1 MVLGAGGK
9 NDKNAK
15 GGGKPGGV
23 GAGKGAAGKQPGKP
37 GGIGAKSGGM
47 GSKSG
52 GGMGS
57 KPGGGFGKQS
67 SSSSK
72 PGGGLGGNKS
82 SGGLG
87 SKPGGA
93 AKPGGFG
100 AKSSSAAKPG
110 GFGAKTPVKPG
121 SAAKPGGL
129 GGAKP
134 GAMGGAKPG
143 GIGAAKPGGLG
154 AKPGASGSKPGGMGA
169 AKPGGIGAA
178 KPGGMGAAKPGGM
191 GAAKPG
197 AMGAAKPGGMGAA
210 KPGAAGAKPGAMGA
224 KPGAMGA
231 KPGAMGAKPGLAG
244 ASKPGLGAKAG
255 SSSGIGA
262 KAGSSA
268 SKLGGGVGKSGGLGG
283 AAKTGGIGAAGK
295 AGGLGAGAKAV
306 GAASVQSTVRT
317 AVALKTA
324 HDVTRGMAPN
334 KNNGSGDE
342 RDERMMR
349 NASQNSGGN
358 NDMPGGT
365 SRNIALSQMDRLDLT
380 KMTPR
385 ELMMLERQ
393 YGSGWLKT
401 LAPTQFNRIQNTVGG
416 AALTS
421 NTPTALSSHMDPRLL
436 QAASGIQGAGL
447 MGAQMSQM
455 SGADSDIPMD
465 GEQTPNSADPTRFDA
480 GVLATHPEQI
490 GEGGQEGEMYDE
502 ERIPSDP
509 IRVKLIDAPA
519 DQVDGKPVA
528 QQPAHP
534 PTLLL
539 PPQASSA
546 PPPEDLSSV
555 PPSPGPMSPAMAP
568 QLSVHPQQVPQLGG
582 PPPQDP
588 QFGGPPSQQMS
599 APAYSYES
607 YDSSPYGETASPCGE
622 NLYNQQP
629 GYDPLQE
636 QYHMNAPLI
645 DQGNPEHMFYQQQF
659 PNNYPQNHKS
669 YYHMQNPERY
679 NFTKAVQ
686 NYDRE
691 AQNDGMYCY
700 SCVMFFGV
708 LMIGVGIIM
717 IIVELFDL
725 FGRHK
730 NMPLAIAGGGTLAL
744 GIIILASAMLLWRR
758 RRSNIKKKAA
768 HV

>member
-1 MVLGAGGK
+1 MPPKMGGRGGAGMKGGAKGGKMGAGGK
-9 NDKNAK
+9 M
-15 GGGKPGGV
+15 GGKM
-23 GAGKGAAGKQPGKP
+23 GANK
-37 GGIGAKSGGM
+37 M
-47 GSKSG
+47 GSKAG
-52 GGMGS
+52 GAGGRMGS
-57 KPGGGFGKQS
+57 KPGGAPKSGGSKPGFSGS
-67 SSSSK
+67 GGGMK
-72 PGGGLGGNKS
+72 PGGGGMKPGG
-82 SGGLG
+82 GGMKPG
-87 SKPGGA
+87 GGGMKPGGA
-93 AKPGGFG
+93 PGAPGGMHG
-100 AKSSSAAKPG
+100 GSLGGHGPG
-110 GFGAKTPVKPG
+110 G
-121 SAAKPGGL
+121 
-129 GGAKP
+129 GGAGRLCVP
-134 GAMGGAKPG
+134 GNKTGAAAGQQFGGRSPIPLRAHGQMQQGGAGLIPQYQASKQQLRSQNMDTAGALKP
-143 GIGAAKPGGLG
+143 ANAVLMP
-154 AKPGASGSKPGGMGA
+154 ADNFSSGSKAQPQVAIGGSRGKEGDSKMKSIFGKDKKGENSKTKDGKKGKDAKKPDLKKGRDMMLIKGKKSKGYSSGNQGGKADNDNDEKKKSGWSVGDMVKGA
-169 AKPGGIGAA
+169 V
-178 KPGGMGAAKPGGM
+178 
-191 GAAKPG
+191 
-197 AMGAAKPGGMGAA
+197 
-210 KPGAAGAKPGAMGA
+210 
-224 KPGAMGA
+224 
-231 KPGAMGAKPGLAG
+231 
-244 ASKPGLGAKAG
+244 AG
-255 SSSGIGA
+255 SLLTGM
-262 KAGSSA
+262 KH
-268 SKLGGGVGKSGGLGG
+268 KKEGKME
-283 AAKTGGIGAAGK
+283 ATED
-295 AGGLGAGAKAV
+295 
-306 GAASVQSTVRT
+306 
-317 AVALKTA
+317 
-324 HDVTRGMAPN
+324 DVH
-334 KNNGSGDE
+334 
-342 RDERMMR
+342 
-349 NASQNSGGN
+349 
-358 NDMPGGT
+358 
-365 SRNIALSQMDRLDLT
+365 
-380 KMTPR
+380 R
-385 ELMMLERQ
+385 ELTMRDLEKMKFQDFRDLER
-393 YGSGWLKT
+393 LKVGE
-401 LAPTQFNRIQNTVGG
+401 LARIQNTVGG

>member
-334 KNNGSGDE
+334 KNNGSGGGGFGGRGGGSHE

-509 IRVKLIDAPA
+509 IRVKLI
-519 DQVDGKPVA
+519 
-528 QQPAHP
+528 
-534 PTLLL
+534 
-539 PPQASSA
+539 
-546 PPPEDLSSV
+546 
-555 PPSPGPMSPAMAP
+555 
-568 QLSVHPQQVPQLGG
+568 
-582 PPPQDP
+582 
-588 QFGGPPSQQMS
+588 
-599 APAYSYES
+599 
-607 YDSSPYGETASPCGE
+607 GE